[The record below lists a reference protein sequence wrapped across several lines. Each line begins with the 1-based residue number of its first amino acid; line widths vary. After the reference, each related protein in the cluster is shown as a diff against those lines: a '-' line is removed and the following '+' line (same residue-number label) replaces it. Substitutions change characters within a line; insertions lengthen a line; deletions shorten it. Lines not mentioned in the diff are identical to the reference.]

1 MSHVNAKKQSRANA
15 KQPSVFLFVW
25 YLICK
30 VKLIF
35 VFNFCFFFSE
45 INEPGRVGMTRFV
58 VNLAKCEFS
67 FDF

>member
-15 KQPSVFLFVW
+15 KQPSVFLFAW

-30 VKLIF
+30 AKLIF
-35 VFNFCFFFSE
+35 VFIFAFFSE
-45 INEPGRVGMTRFV
+45 ITAPERVGMTRCV